1 MQFVAV
7 LLFVACAVAIFVWV
21 PQRDHTPTAS
31 VDPIDDQEESVARP
45 SDSENQEFPFL
56 DSQLERAKEQAQI
69 TLNDFSALQ
78 DHFEQNQLGS
88 EQHSTR
94 YNEIIDRANEGDI
107 LFGRR
112 EFDSAQEKFEGALD
126 DLRQLIAKIDAEFDE
141 SMKAGFNALD
151 ERDAQS
157 SREAFTYAS
166 EIKPLEQS
174 AQTGLQRVAKLPR
187 INELLRESERARLR
201 GNWDEALSLLDD
213 AEQLDGLTPGLKER
227 RDGILSEREKQDLN
241 DLLTSGHQALNQVDF
256 EEAERLFNEV
266 LRRQP
271 GNSAAETG
279 LQETQVSKTVAHISE
294 LQRSALEQENVLD
307 LSSALAT
314 YEQALEIDST
324 LEFAIEGRDR
334 VREILTLTQ
343 QINAVLSDPGVLSG
357 DEELENAQ
365 QVLRDAKQY
374 SNHSPEFDNALQELS
389 GVVELA
395 SQYIPVVLVSDNET
409 EVTLSTKGPLGAFER
424 HELQLRPGRYQLIG
438 SRDGRLDV
446 RKTIFVEQGMDPVS
460 IICEHE
466 I

>member
-1 MQFVAV
+1 MQIVAV
-7 LLFVACAVAIFVWV
+7 LVFVVCAVAIFVWV
-21 PQRDHTPTAS
+21 PQRDHLPTAT
-31 VDPIDDQEESVARP
+31 VDTLDDQEESIARP
-45 SDSENQEFPFL
+45 PDSENQEFPFL
-56 DSQLERAKEQAQI
+56 DSQLERAREQAQI

-78 DHFEQNQLGS
+78 DHFVQNQLGS

-107 LFGRR
+107 LFGQR

-126 DLRQLIAKIDAEFDE
+126 DLRQLIATINTEFDD
-141 SMKAGFNALD
+141 SMKAGFKALD
-151 ERDAQS
+151 ERDTQS
-157 SREAFTYAS
+157 SREAFTNAS

-174 AQTGLQRVAKLPR
+174 AQTALQRVARLPR

-213 AEQLDGLTPGLKER
+213 AAELDGLTPGLNER
-227 RDGILSEREKQDLN
+227 RDGILSERAKEELN
-241 DLLTSGHQALNQVDF
+241 DLLTSGHQALNQDDF

-279 LQETQVSKTVAHISE
+279 LQETQVSRTVAHISD
-294 LQRSALEQENVLD
+294 LQRSALEQEDVLD

-343 QINAVLSDPGVLSG
+343 QINAVLSDPGVLAA
-357 DEELENAQ
+357 DEAFENAQ
-365 QVLRDAKQY
+365 QVLTDAKKY
-374 SNHSPEFDNALQELS
+374 SNHSTEFDIALQELI

-409 EVTLSTKGPLGAFER
+409 EVTLSTKGALGAFER

>member
-1 MQFVAV
+1 M

-31 VDPIDDQEESVARP
+31 VDPIDVQEESVARP

-56 DSQLERAKEQAQI
+56 DSQLDRAKEQAQI

-88 EQHSTR
+88 DQHSTR

-213 AEQLDGLTPGLKER
+213 AEQLDELTPGLKER

-241 DLLTSGHQALNQVDF
+241 DLLTSGHQALNQDDF

-294 LQRSALEQENVLD
+294 LQRSAFEQENVLD

-357 DEELENAQ
+357 DEEFENAQ
-365 QVLRDAKQY
+365 QVLRNAQQY
-374 SNHSPEFDNALQELS
+374 RNHSPEFDNALQELS

-409 EVTLSTKGPLGAFER
+409 EVTLSTKGSLGAFER
-424 HELQLRPGRYQLIG
+424 HEVQLRPGRYQLIG